1 MRAEVGVAL
10 GALCVV
16 ACGTAARLTRPEGD
30 GGWSRE
36 RRDAEIARLA
46 DAPTPPPTPPATLTL
61 ADALALAERGNRR
74 IAEAEK
80 AVGGARERVWQ
91 ARGRL
96 LPSTTG
102 SGRYTW
108 YTDAQTTRV
117 HFPPGLLPAGVTP
130 PVVAIR
136 EAEVGV
142 VNGTLALPLDLNG
155 ELGAALAA
163 AQAGYRGEQ
172 ARLWATRLE
181 EQVGVIRA
189 YFQLLAADRLR
200 GVTRETIALDR
211 QQLANA
217 EQRYNNGRL
226 TKNELLVVQV
236 ALRDAEQLLLA
247 RELAID
253 QARWALNQAIGLPV
267 DAASA
272 VADVTAPP
280 GLPPVEDALRDMRA
294 HNPVLATLLEEQQRL
309 EETTRALV
317 RGWLPRTTAGAAIDY
332 SSSDIVQPQR
342 IGSGFVGFT
351 WDLGTDTRRAAE
363 ITEAR
368 LAGERNR
375 IALDRTLRELEAR
388 VRATQRAIAERLA
401 AADAAR
407 AGVDQAEENLRIRR
421 DQFAAGRATS
431 EDVLDAD
438 ALLAAERATLATALY
453 DAHAR
458 RAELQELLGLP
469 LEDVAREAR

>member
-1 MRAEVGVAL
+1 MRGEVFVAL
-10 GALCVV
+10 GALVLA

-36 RRDAEIARLA
+36 RRGEEIRRLTDAA
-46 DAPTPPPTPPATLTL
+46 PPPSASGPLTL

-74 IAEAEK
+74 VAEAER

-91 ARGRL
+91 ARGRF

-108 YTDAQTTRV
+108 YTDAQTNRV
-117 HFPPGLLPAGVTP
+117 NFPPGFLPAGVQP
-130 PVVAIR
+130 PVVTIR

-142 VNGTLALPLDLNG
+142 VNGTVTLPLDLNG

-172 ARLWATRLE
+172 ARLWATRLD

-189 YFQLLAADRLR
+189 YFQLLAAERLR
-200 GVTRETIALDR
+200 AVTEETIASDR

-217 EQRYNNGRL
+217 EQRYRNGRL

-236 ALRDAEQLLLA
+236 AVRDAEQQLLA
-247 RELAID
+247 RELTID
-253 QARWALNQAIGLPV
+253 QARWALNQAVGLPV

-272 VADVTAPP
+272 VVDVVAPP
-280 GLPPVEDALRDMRA
+280 RLPPIDETLGLMRA
-294 HNPVLATLLEEQQRL
+294 HNPVLVALLEEQQRL

-317 RGWLPRTTAGAAIDY
+317 RGWLARTTAGGAIDY
-332 SSSDIVQPQR
+332 TSSDIVQPQT

-351 WDLGTDTRRAAE
+351 WDLGTDTRRGAE
-363 ITEAR
+363 IAEAR
-368 LAGERNR
+368 IAAERNR

-388 VRATQRAIAERLA
+388 ARATGRAVEERLA
-401 AADAAR
+401 AVEAAHIGVEQAD
-407 AGVDQAEENLRIRR
+407 ENLRIRR
-421 DQFAAGRATS
+421 DQFDAGRATS
-431 EDVLDAD
+431 EDVLDAE
-438 ALLAAERATLATALY
+438 ALLAGERATLATALY
-453 DAHAR
+453 EAHAR
-458 RAELQELLGLP
+458 RAELQQLIGLP
-469 LEDVAREAR
+469 LDGVVADAR